1 MSTFDCSLLEEQ
13 HFQTSDSL
21 KDGAISCS
29 DWSRFAIASST
40 GFTLLTFS
48 GHSSRKVQLFTVS
61 WFQLD
66 QHLEQ
71 DDLRYYTYTPLALF
85 CPDSLR
91 PDGARLLAVASST
104 GQLVI
109 CDANQES
116 PVVLFNVS
124 KRWRSQLDERNSG
137 TGVNPGS
144 TRKTPTSNG
153 TASTGAGLSR
163 DEEAL
168 LGRSAGKENLSID
181 CLNIRVS
188 AKNRRERERGEK
200 PWFAFLFSLSLSSRW
215 GDRGA
220 LLSFSSPRLL
230 FLLRGKSLLFST
242 PEKISKKINSCLVLR
257 LLLLLLEGN
266 GE

>member
-1 MSTFDCSLLEEQ
+1 MSGFDCSLLEEQ

-124 KRWRSQLDERNSG
+124 KRWRSQLDERNG
-137 TGVNPGS
+137 GNPTTS
-144 TRKTPTSNG
+144 RKSATSNG
-153 TASTGAGLSR
+153 TASAGSGLSR

-168 LGRSAGKENLSID
+168 LGKSMQSPAMFSARS
-181 CLNIRVS
+181 
-188 AKNRRERERGEK
+188 
-200 PWFAFLFSLSLSSRW
+200 PF
-215 GDRGA
+215 
-220 LLSFSSPRLL
+220 
-230 FLLRGKSLLFST
+230 
-242 PEKISKKINSCLVLR
+242 
-257 LLLLLLEGN
+257 
-266 GE
+266 

>member
-1 MSTFDCSLLEEQ
+1 MSGFDCSLLEEQ

-124 KRWRSQLDERNSG
+124 KRWRSQLDERNGG
-137 TGVNPGS
+137 TGANPS
-144 TRKTPTSNG
+144 NSRKPPTSNG
-153 TASTGAGLSR
+153 TTSTGGGLSR

-168 LGRSAGKENLSID
+168 LGKNKIKIKTSRFILRTDECLEKKKIEEKILISFLS
-181 CLNIRVS
+181 RT
-188 AKNRRERERGEK
+188 
-200 PWFAFLFSLSLSSRW
+200 
-215 GDRGA
+215 
-220 LLSFSSPRLL
+220 LL
-230 FLLRGKSLLFST
+230 FFPLRKTF
-242 PEKISKKINSCLVLR
+242 SKKIDSCLFF
-257 LLLLLLEGN
+257 LLVSKRKGKK
-266 GE
+266 

>member
-1 MSTFDCSLLEEQ
+1 MSGFDCSLLEEQ

-137 TGVNPGS
+137 TGANPTNS
-144 TRKTPTSNG
+144 RKPSTSNG
-153 TASTGAGLSR
+153 TASTGGGLSR

-168 LGRSAGKENLSID
+168 LGKNYEKKKKKNVSIYS
-181 CLNIRVS
+181 LN
-188 AKNRRERERGEK
+188 G
-200 PWFAFLFSLSLSSRW
+200 
-215 GDRGA
+215 
-220 LLSFSSPRLL
+220 
-230 FLLRGKSLLFST
+230 
-242 PEKISKKINSCLVLR
+242 
-257 LLLLLLEGN
+257 
-266 GE
+266 